1 MGKNNN
7 FKGNN
12 RQENNNRGSF
22 HTNRSKFGAVKENK
36 PRIEGGKYIYEGN
49 VTIEKLSDSLG
60 LRATDILKE
69 LFLKGKMYNINSVLS
84 DDDIGE
90 ICLDHGFDFEKKET
104 VSPLDF
110 DKEKDDDK
118 PEDLV
123 ERPPV
128 VTIMG
133 HVDHGKTTLIDT
145 IRNSHIAEGEA
156 GAITQEIGAYQKT
169 IKGKKITFLDTP
181 GHEAFSEMRK
191 RGAQATDIVILV
203 VAADDGVMPQTV
215 EAIDHAKAAKVPIIV
230 AVNKI
235 DKPGA
240 NPERV
245 RSELTKYGLVGEDW
259 GGDTIIKEISA
270 KKNIGIDDLL
280 DNVLLLA
287 EMKELKAN
295 PNREARGVVIESA
308 MDKKVGAKATLLV
321 KNGTLHV
328 GDFLVVGNTFCKVRR
343 MTNEFNKAVNNAGP
357 STPVSITGFSAVPE
371 AGDQFKAFPTEKE
384 AKLIAEQRA
393 QRAAQKTL
401 NANAGINIHNIYD
414 KIAAGE
420 MTTFNLIVK
429 ADTDGT
435 QQAICESINKIK
447 VDGIKANIIHAAAG
461 DVTEGDVILASAS
474 QAIILAFNVKA
485 NAVVLDKAKQEN
497 VEIRSYNII
506 YKLLEDL
513 EDAMKGQL
521 KPVMVEVVYGHAEVK
536 MVFKASKVG
545 EIAGCTVR
553 DGKIRRGSKI
563 RVRRNDKVVLDA
575 PLTSLK
581 FGKDDI
587 AEAVA
592 PKDCGM
598 VVEGYKDIQIGD
610 ILESYGMEEEGK
622 YNG

>member
-1 MGKNNN
+1 MGKQKKN
-7 FKGNN
+7 F
-12 RQENNNRGSF
+12 
-22 HTNRSKFGAVKENK
+22 NK
-36 PRIEGGKYIYEGN
+36 NAPQKRRDNTPFRAHGGFKKPALKAHVEGGKYVYEGN
-49 VTIEKLSDSLG
+49 VTIEKLAEDIG
-60 LRATDILKE
+60 LKATDILKT

-84 DDDIGE
+84 DDDVGE
-90 ICLDHGFDFEKKET
+90 ICLENGLDFEKKET

-110 DKEKDDDK
+110 DKDTTPDK

-181 GHEAFSEMRK
+181 GHEAFTEMRK

-240 NPERV
+240 DPNKV
-245 RSELTKYGLVGEDW
+245 RSELTKYGLVPEEW
-259 GGDTIIKEISA
+259 GGDTIMKDISA
-270 KKNIGIDDLL
+270 KKKIGIEDLL

-328 GDFLVVGNTFCKVRR
+328 GDFLVVGNTYCKVRR
-343 MTNEFNKAVNNAGP
+343 MTNEFNKTVSSATP
-357 STPVSITGFSAVPE
+357 STPVSVTGFEAVPE
-371 AGDQFKAFPTEKE
+371 AGDQFCAFPSEKE
-384 AKLIAEQRA
+384 ARAIAEQRA
-393 QRAAQKTL
+393 QRAAQKTT

-414 KIAAGE
+414 KISAGE
-420 MTTFNLIVK
+420 VATLNLIVK
-429 ADTDGT
+429 GDTDGT
-435 QQAICESINKIK
+435 QQAICDSIRKIK
-447 VDGIKANIIHAAAG
+447 VDGVTTNIIHAGAG
-461 DVTEGDVILASAS
+461 DITEGDVTLASTS

-485 NAVVLDKAKQEN
+485 SQLVLDKAKTEN
-497 VEIRSYNII
+497 VDIRSYTII
-506 YKLLEDL
+506 YKLLEEL

-521 KPVMVEVVYGHAEVK
+521 KPVLVEKVYGHAEVK

-545 EIAGCTVR
+545 KIAGCTVR
-553 DGKIRRGSKI
+553 DGSIKRSSKI
-563 RVRRNDKVVLDA
+563 RVKRNDEVILDA

-587 AEAVA
+587 SEAVA

-598 VVEGYKDIQIGD
+598 VVEGYQDIQIGD

-622 YNG
+622 LN